1 MNMFKKENK
10 KSINNMKILDV
21 SSIIL
26 SNLIKVLLVFLF
38 IAIYIEELKPFFE
51 SGFLLFF
58 IVYFP
63 YISVSFIQPNQTV
76 KPRPLWLG

>member
-26 SNLIKVLLVFLF
+26 SNLMKFLLVFLF
-38 IAIYIEELKPFFE
+38 IAIYVDELKSLFE

-58 IVYFP
+58 MLYFP
-63 YISVSFIQPNQTV
+63 YIFVSFIQTRYIG
-76 KPRPLWLG
+76 KL

>member
-26 SNLIKVLLVFLF
+26 SNLIKVLLVFYL
-38 IAIYIEELKPFFE
+38 
-51 SGFLLFF
+51 
-58 IVYFP
+58 
-63 YISVSFIQPNQTV
+63 
-76 KPRPLWLG
+76 

>member
-38 IAIYIEELKPFFE
+38 IAIYIEELKPFF
-51 SGFLLFF
+51 
-58 IVYFP
+58 
-63 YISVSFIQPNQTV
+63 
-76 KPRPLWLG
+76 